1 MELLIGINLKNNLK
15 KFNINAISL
24 FSIPP
29 NIRGSVYKYSIQNSN
44 DYQDW
49 FNLSGVYDLT
59 VDPQE
64 RTLVLDA
71 IAQTRLNWILDT

>member
-71 IAQTRLNWILDT
+71 IAQTR